1 MSMPLATLP
10 LGRTGL
16 IVPAQGLGCMGMSHA
31 YGPADAAESR
41 TVLARALDLG
51 LTFWD
56 TADFYGHGDN
66 ERLLAPLLRTAR
78 ERIVLATKF
87 GLALPGAGAR
97 TDNAPTPRRVRGDP
111 AYVHAACDASLA
123 RLGIDC
129 IDLYYLHRVDVTV
142 PLEDTVGAMADL
154 VRAGKVRHLGL
165 SEVTANELRRAH
177 AVHPIAAVQS
187 EWSLWSRDVEHSV
200 VPACRELGVGFVPYS
215 PLGRGFLTGQL
226 PPVDT
231 LVEQDFRRV
240 QPRLQ
245 ADVIDHNRALVAE
258 IEAIAT
264 ARDVPAARVAL
275 AWVHAR
281 VMQWQLPV
289 VPIPGTRRV
298 ARLEENLAALDY
310 AFTVDELRA
319 LEGLAARVRG
329 VRHPQ
334 LDLTSAGPR
343 D

>member
-1 MSMPLATLP
+1 MSVPLATLP

-16 IVPAQGLGCMGMSHA
+16 FVSAQGLGCMGMSHA
-31 YGPADAAESR
+31 YGPADPAQSHA
-41 TVLARALDLG
+41 VLSRALELG
-51 LTFWD
+51 INFWD
-56 TADFYGHGDN
+56 TADVYGHGEN

-78 ERIVLATKF
+78 ESILIATKF
-87 GLALPGAGAR
+87 GLVLPATAGEQGA
-97 TDNAPTPRRVRGDP
+97 RRVRADP

-142 PLEDTVGAMADL
+142 PIEETVGAMAEL

-165 SEVTANELRRAH
+165 SEVTAQELKRAH

-187 EWSLWSRDVEHSV
+187 EWSLWSRDVEDSV
-200 VPACRELGVGFVPYS
+200 VPTCRELGVGFVPYS

-226 PPVDT
+226 PAIDT
-231 LVEQDFRRV
+231 LSEKDFRRV

-245 ADVIDHNRALVAE
+245 AEVIDHNRALVSE
-258 IEAIAT
+258 IQGIAA
-264 ARDVPAARVAL
+264 ARGVSAARVAL

-281 VMQWQLPV
+281 LLQWQLPV
-289 VPIPGTRRV
+289 VPIPGTRRI
-298 ARLEENLAALDY
+298 ARLEENLGALD
-310 AFTVDELRA
+310 FSFSREELT
-319 LEGLAARVRG
+319 LLDGLAARVRG

-334 LDLTSAGPR
+334 MDLTSAGPR
-343 D
+343 A